1 MSNVTSLNEI
11 KKQKIIGDFQK
22 QELKF
27 DLSKLRNALNEVLK
41 IN

>member
-11 KKQKIIGDFQK
+11 KNNKVLGDFQK

-27 DLSKLRNALNEVLK
+27 DLKKLKHALNEVLV
-41 IN
+41 